1 MKTLM
6 EQTPIPTLFM
16 RTVLQSLSMHP
27 RLIGFVLNIL
37 QRLITK
43 QVDIPLYQYCF
54 MVHYTLEIYSI
65 CTRLI
70 THEAIRNIDAV
81 WETTGRQL
89 AIGE

>member
-1 MKTLM
+1 VMKTLM

-43 QVDIPLYQYCF
+43 QVGLDLPLYKYCF
-54 MVHYTLEIYSI
+54 MVHYTLEIYNI

-70 THEAIRNIDAV
+70 TEEAMH
-81 WETTGRQL
+81 
-89 AIGE
+89 